1 MKKISIAIL
10 LFTVLGMAACFEDDS
25 TLGTVEVGDI
35 EIAALRDTSIV
46 SYNGNVLHIEPVVT
60 AGYPEEEMNYAWY
73 IHGGQFDEDGDVP
86 GGYRTNCISEEKVLD
101 YEVNLPSGVYNL
113 TFEAMADNGYAK
125 TTRMQLTVSTPFSQG
140 FYILKET
147 ADGNTE
153 VDLLTQDGLQEDLM
167 TTMLGAPLA
176 GKPLGMSVIY
186 SNGFINEDNQQLE
199 SGNVLH
205 VMAEGDYRGFRTED
219 MGEVFNRSTLMF
231 DAMPAD
237 ETPLTM
243 IQDANGSVLMT
254 NKGLYRGA
262 IPQEGYSS
270 SSGKFGMPVFEG
282 GSRYIFSLAGGW
294 VATVCWNEDTHSLW
308 EMVYAELPWE
318 LPAGISQE
326 NLSCLA
332 CGLNNYSSMDYGW
345 FLLEDGTSGKRLLAV
360 VSGDYFSGTSVEVR
374 EVPAGTHLAEGNLFA
389 SVGMGTHAL
398 YVVDDNLLYMYN
410 LGSGRED
417 NVPLTGLDGGTITYI
432 GNNYMNVRESLGAE
446 LDGNFNYLL
455 VATGDANSYKLHFY
469 DDLVSGAPVGTPFQ
483 VIDGTGALKGVRYL
497 SVTFDVGSW
506 NNVFDLWITMG
517 SYGPC
522 YPFEM

>member
-46 SYNGNVLHIEPVVT
+46 SYNGNVLHVEPLVT
-60 AGYPEEEMNYAWY
+60 AGYSEDEMNYAWY

-101 YEVNLPSGVYNL
+101 YEVNLPSGVYTL

-125 TTRMQLTVSTPFSQG
+125 TTRMSLTVSTPFSQG
-140 FYILKET
+140 FYMLKET
-147 ADGNTE
+147 VDGNTE
-153 VDLLTQDGLQEDLM
+153 VDLLTQDGLNSDI
-167 TTMLGAPLA
+167 LGKVTGAALSGRPV
-176 GKPLGMSVIY
+176 GMASIY
-186 SNGFINEDNQQLE
+186 SNGYINEDNQQLE

-205 VMAEGDYRGFRTED
+205 VMTEGDYRGFRTED
-219 MGEVFNRSTLMF
+219 MGEVFNRSNLMF

-243 IQDANGSVLMT
+243 IQDVNGIVLMT
-254 NKGLYRGA
+254 NNGFYRGTPA
-262 IPQEGYSS
+262 MEGYVS
-270 SSGKFGMPVFEG
+270 SSGKFGMPTFEG

-308 EMVYAELPWE
+308 EMTYAELPWE

-332 CGLNNYSSMDYGW
+332 SGMNNYTNTDYGW
-345 FLLEDGTSGKRLLAV
+345 FLLEDGTSGKRLLAMV
-360 VSGDYFSGTSVEVR
+360 TGDMFMGTTVDVR

-389 SVGMGTHAL
+389 SVGMGAHAL

-410 LGSGRED
+410 LQDGRED

-432 GNNYMNVRESLGAE
+432 GNNYLNVRDYNGNSV
-446 LDGNFNYLL
+446 DGNFNYLL
-455 VATGDANSYKLHFY
+455 VATGDAGSYKLHFY
-469 DDLVSGAPVGTPFQ
+469 DNLVSGAPVGTPFQ

-497 SVTFDVGSW
+497 SVTFDASNW
-506 NNVFDLWITMG
+506 NNVFDMWTMTN

>member
-46 SYNGNVLHIEPVVT
+46 SYNGNVLHVEPLVT
-60 AGYPEEEMNYAWY
+60 AGYSEDEMNYAWY

-101 YEVNLPSGVYNL
+101 YEVNLPSGVYTL

-125 TTRMQLTVSTPFSQG
+125 TTRMSLTVSTPFSQG
-140 FYILKET
+140 FYMLKET

-153 VDLLTQDGLQEDLM
+153 VDLLTQDGLQENLI
-167 TTMLGAPLA
+167 TTMLDAPLA
-176 GKPLGMSVIY
+176 GKPLGMSLIY
-186 SNGFINEDNQQLE
+186 SNGYINEDNQQLE

-205 VMAEGDYRGFRTED
+205 VMTESDYRGFRAED
-219 MGEVFNRSTLMF
+219 MGEVFNRSNLMF

-243 IQDANGSVLMT
+243 IQDANGAVLMT
-254 NKGLYRGA
+254 NKGLYRGTIA
-262 IPQEGYSS
+262 LEGYSS
-270 SSGKFGMPVFEG
+270 SSGKFGMPLFEG
-282 GSRYIFSLAGGW
+282 GSRYIVSLAGGW
-294 VATVCWNEDTHSLW
+294 IAVPCWNEATRSLW
-308 EMVYAELPWE
+308 DMFNGELSYT
-318 LPAGISQE
+318 LPVGIDQAS
-326 NLSCLA
+326 LSCLA
-332 CGLNNYSSMDYGW
+332 SGLNNYGNMDYGW
-345 FLLEDGTSGKRLLAV
+345 FLLEDGMSGKRVLIV

-389 SVGMGTHAL
+389 SVGMGTNAL

-410 LGSGRED
+410 LQSGRED
-417 NVPLTGLDGGTITYI
+417 NVPLTGLDGGTITYL
-432 GNNYMNVRESLGAE
+432 GNNYLNVRDSYGSGV
-446 LDGNFNYLL
+446 DGNFNYLL

-469 DDLVSGAPVGTPFQ
+469 DNLVSGAPVGTPFQ

-497 SVTFDVGSW
+497 SVTFDVGNW